1 MENRF
6 KDIGL
11 VRGQFFKNSAGEE
24 IRLTQEYL
32 EERAADIVRNNI
44 PNYDYVSE
52 FIKGLRKLPIGNFV
66 SFPAEIA
73 RTGTNIIQSALR
85 EISEEVIVDGKVF
98 KPFARTGYTRLFGFA
113 TTVAAVPYATSQM
126 FGALYD
132 VTDEERDSIRR
143 YVADWSKNSTL
154 LPIKNKDGTF
164 SYVDFS
170 HANAYD
176 TLVRPIQTV
185 INRVADGEK
194 DNDGIVNDFI
204 AGTFEAM
211 KEFASPFISE
221 AIWTE
226 AVLDIMTRGGRTKD
240 GYQVFNPQD
249 SGGDKASK
257 IMAHLVKAQ
266 MPFSLPQ
273 LKRIDQS
280 IEEIDII
287 TTGKYDKYGQT
298 YEFGDEF
305 AGLFGFRPVEINAER
320 VINFKIADF
329 QKGTRDSRSLFT
341 RNTLKGGPVEPREIV
356 DAFINTN
363 RALFGVQKNMKLDME
378 AGEVLG
384 LDNQQLI
391 DAFERVGNEQ
401 FNSLQEGIFKPF
413 LPSKEVENA
422 FYENAEKLGL
432 NNPYDE
438 AGDYI
443 TSIFD
448 ELSGIDL
455 DEAEFPSIENPLM
468 PIMQDTPITPTSLNL
483 PSIDQSVMT
492 QSQAANQFS
501 NLTMAQKISL
511 LFPNG

>member
-164 SYVDFS
+164 AYVDFS

-176 TLVRPIQTV
+176 TLIRPIQTV

-204 AGTFEAM
+204 GGTFEAM

-280 IEEIDII
+280 IEEVDII
-287 TTGKYDKYGQT
+287 TKGKYDKYGQT

-356 DAFINTN
+356 DAFINSN

-378 AGEVLG
+378 AGQVLGLEDGQLEEAFDRVGNKQYTALVDGEFRPFLPSREIKEAFEANADKLG
-384 LDNQQLI
+384 LDNPM
-391 DAFERVGNEQ
+391 NEA
-401 FNSLQEGIFKPF
+401 
-413 LPSKEVENA
+413 ENA
-422 FYENAEKLGL
+422 IDSI
-432 NNPYDE
+432 YDQ
-438 AGDYI
+438 
-443 TSIFD
+443 
-448 ELSGIDL
+448 LSFLSLSDT
-455 DEAEFPSIENPLM
+455 EFPSIENPLM
-468 PIMQDTPITPTSLNL
+468 PIMQDTPITPTTLNL

-501 NLTMAQKISL
+501 GLTMAQKISL